1 MKALLLLALAASM
14 LPGGQRNA
22 PTGVA
27 GADYSSLPTVGE
39 NSADSYVGNAWAAYT
54 GSKRVSE
61 RSVMINQISNW
72 GARGSLVNRTYDISS
87 FEVSVDLT
95 NIVGKTALIM
105 TFGSKEGSYPTD
117 PNHQL
122 NFDFVSDSTDTTKYL
137 ITCSNDKGAHNT
149 SISGFS
155 DGQTWADDAN
165 FTGVTTTAADHIVN
179 IRVEK
184 TTEMNS
190 TIYVNEV
197 GFLVNNADLYKNFV
211 DSTNSYITI
220 GTINKPNAEVAY
232 QLNYVGDASDLV
244 YYGAEGNFTKVKEGI
259 ASINNN
265 KADLFETIE
274 GVLEVK
280 ETFDALPYKDLYLHD
295 RNYFKSDY
303 NQLKTEIN
311 TKLDEKGA
319 EVYIKVFEKNVVDLE
334 ALLPESN
341 TEDGIQAAIAKRNE
355 AEESLKSIDATTLG
369 SLQTTYDDLVARF
382 ETAKTTIKTNA
393 PIVYRIKL
401 DAFKTAVDN
410 LASIQ
415 DMKNAFEL
423 KANLLNNLLSEMD
436 EDQANALNA
445 ELDAAN
451 TILMGKTQL
460 NKGDFTQGAS
470 AYAYASENDE
480 LGMLLVGNS
489 MGVAKTEGSGLFLE
503 EELAANNFTME
514 MNISNLP
521 VASGSWMTFGLME
534 KPELFVFAESAETQ
548 NNKGIFFLLT
558 RKNSTTI
565 SIQSFMI
572 SLTSN
577 RFYDGA
583 LGQLLEIPFNEN
595 ITFSIKEVKK
605 TIAGVEDSYVDI
617 RFNDQ
622 ALDQEI
628 IKASKLKTVYGKA
641 LKGYLMFGS
650 SSASLKDPVVATVK
664 SINGVSPFAQSH
676 GVKENLTPTSTDSSK
691 TFQLNTTSDVNYKLD
706 TKGQA
711 ITEVKMDETVVA
723 AENYTYADGTFT
735 LKNSYLNT
743 LTEGEHT
750 IKVSTAEGSVSWT
763 LTVVKG
769 AEQPDDPKPTKKG
782 CKGAALGTS
791 LVISLLAAA
800 GMGIAIKKKKED

>member
-27 GADYSSLPTVGE
+27 GADYSSLPNVGE
-39 NSADSYVGNAWAAYT
+39 HSADSYVGNAWAAYT

-61 RSVMINQISNW
+61 RSVMVNQISNW

-87 FEVSVDLT
+87 FEVSIDLT
-95 NIVGKTALIM
+95 QVIGKNTLIM

-117 PNHQL
+117 SAHQL
-122 NFDFVSDSTDTTKYL
+122 NFDFVSDSSDITKFL
-137 ITCSNDKGAHNT
+137 ITCSNDKSAHNT
-149 SISGFS
+149 SIPGFS

-165 FTGVTTTAADHIVN
+165 FTGVTTTAPDHIVT

-197 GFLVNNADLYKNFV
+197 GYLVNNTDLYKNFV
-211 DSTNSYITI
+211 DSMNSYITV

-232 QLNYVGDASDLV
+232 QINYVGDASDLV
-244 YYGAEGNFTKVKEGI
+244 YYGENGNFTKVKEGI

-265 KADLFETIE
+265 KADLFQTIE
-274 GVLEVK
+274 GVLEAK

-303 NQLKTEIN
+303 NQLKNEIN
-311 TKLDEKGA
+311 AKLDEKGA

-341 TEDGIQAAIAKRNE
+341 TEAGIQAAIAKRNE

-369 SLQTTYDDLVARF
+369 SLQTTYDGLVARF

-460 NKGDFTQGAS
+460 TKGNFTQGAS

-489 MGVAKTEGSGLFLE
+489 MGIAKNEGSGLFLE

-650 SSASLKDPVVATVK
+650 SNASLRDPVVATVK

-691 TFQLNTTSDVNYKLD
+691 TFQLGTTSDVNYKLD

-735 LKNSYLNT
+735 LKNDYLNT
-743 LTEGEHT
+743 LSEGEHT

-769 AEQPDDPKPTKKG
+769 ADQPDDPKPTKKG

-791 LVISLLAAA
+791 LVISLLAVA

>member
-14 LPGGQRNA
+14 FPGVQRNA

-27 GADYSSLPTVGE
+27 GADYSSLPNVGE
-39 NSADSYVGNAWAAYT
+39 HSADSYVGNAWAAYT

-61 RSVMINQISNW
+61 RSVMVNQISNW

-87 FEVSVDLT
+87 FEVSIDLT
-95 NIVGKTALIM
+95 QVIGKNTLIM

-117 PNHQL
+117 PAHQL
-122 NFDFVSDSTDTTKYL
+122 NFDFVSDSSDITKFL
-137 ITCSNDKGAHNT
+137 ITCSNDKSAHNT
-149 SISGFS
+149 SIPGFS

-165 FTGVTTTAADHIVN
+165 FTGVTTTAPDHIVT

-197 GFLVNNADLYKNFV
+197 GYLVNNTDLYKNFV
-211 DSTNSYITI
+211 DSMNSYITV

-232 QLNYVGDASDLV
+232 QINYVGDASDLV
-244 YYGAEGNFTKVKEGI
+244 YYGENGNFTKVKEGI

-265 KADLFETIE
+265 KADLFQTIE
-274 GVLEVK
+274 GVLEAK

-303 NQLKTEIN
+303 NQLKNEIN
-311 TKLDEKGA
+311 AKLDEKGA

-341 TEDGIQAAIAKRNE
+341 TEAGIQAAIAKRNE

-460 NKGDFTQGAS
+460 TKGNFTQGAS

-489 MGVAKTEGSGLFLE
+489 MGIAKTEGSGLFLE
-503 EELAANNFTME
+503 EELTANNFTME

-650 SSASLKDPVVATVK
+650 SNASLRDPVVATVK
-664 SINGVSPFAQSH
+664 SINSVSPFAQSH

-691 TFQLNTTSDVNYKLD
+691 TFQLGTTSDVNYKLD

-723 AENYTYADGTFT
+723 AENYSYADGTFT
-735 LKNSYLNT
+735 LKNDYLNT
-743 LTEGEHT
+743 LSEGEHT

-769 AEQPDDPKPTKKG
+769 ADQPDDPKPTKKG

-791 LVISLLAAA
+791 LVISLLAVA

>member
-14 LPGGQRNA
+14 LPGVQRNA

-27 GADYSSLPTVGE
+27 GADYSSLPNVGE
-39 NSADSYVGNAWAAYT
+39 HSADSYVGNAWAAYT

-61 RSVMINQISNW
+61 RSVMVNQISNW

-87 FEVSVDLT
+87 FEVSIDLT
-95 NIVGKTALIM
+95 QVIGKNTLIM

-117 PNHQL
+117 PAHQL
-122 NFDFVSDSTDTTKYL
+122 NFDFVSDSSDITKFL
-137 ITCSNDKGAHNT
+137 ITCSNDKSAHNT
-149 SISGFS
+149 SIPGFS

-165 FTGVTTTAADHIVN
+165 FTGVTTTAPDHIVT

-197 GFLVNNADLYKNFV
+197 GYLVNNTDLYKNFV
-211 DSTNSYITI
+211 DSMNSYITV

-232 QLNYVGDASDLV
+232 QINYVGDASDLV
-244 YYGAEGNFTKVKEGI
+244 YYGENGNFTKVKEGI
-259 ASINNN
+259 VSINNN
-265 KADLFETIE
+265 KADLFQTIE
-274 GVLEVK
+274 GVLEAK

-303 NQLKTEIN
+303 NQLKNEIN
-311 TKLDEKGA
+311 AKLDEKGA

-341 TEDGIQAAIAKRNE
+341 TEAGIQAAIAKRNE

-460 NKGDFTQGAS
+460 NKGNFTQGAS

-489 MGVAKTEGSGLFLE
+489 MGIAKTEGSGLFLE

-650 SSASLKDPVVATVK
+650 SNASLRDPVVATVK

-691 TFQLNTTSDVNYKLD
+691 TFQLGTTSDVNYKLD

-735 LKNSYLNT
+735 LKNDYLNT
-743 LTEGEHT
+743 LSEGEHT

-769 AEQPDDPKPTKKG
+769 ADQPDNPKPTKKG

-791 LVISLLAAA
+791 LVISLLAVA

>member
-14 LPGGQRNA
+14 LPGVQRNA

-27 GADYSSLPTVGE
+27 GADYSSLPNVGE
-39 NSADSYVGNAWAAYT
+39 HSADSYVGNAWAAYT

-61 RSVMINQISNW
+61 RSVMVNQISNW

-87 FEVSVDLT
+87 FEVSIDLT
-95 NIVGKTALIM
+95 QVIGKNTLIM

-117 PNHQL
+117 PAHQL
-122 NFDFVSDSTDTTKYL
+122 NFDFVSDSSDITKFL
-137 ITCSNDKGAHNT
+137 ITCSNDKSAHNT
-149 SISGFS
+149 SIPGFS

-165 FTGVTTTAADHIVN
+165 FTGVTTTAPDHIVT

-197 GFLVNNADLYKNFV
+197 GYLVNNTDLYKNFV
-211 DSTNSYITI
+211 DSMNSYITV

-232 QLNYVGDASDLV
+232 QINYVGDASDLV
-244 YYGAEGNFTKVKEGI
+244 YYGENGNFTKVKEGI
-259 ASINNN
+259 VSINNN
-265 KADLFETIE
+265 KADLFQTIE
-274 GVLEVK
+274 GVLEAK

-303 NQLKTEIN
+303 NQLKNEIN
-311 TKLDEKGA
+311 AKLDEKGA

-341 TEDGIQAAIAKRNE
+341 TEAGIQAAIAKRNE

-460 NKGDFTQGAS
+460 NKGNFTQGAS

-489 MGVAKTEGSGLFLE
+489 MGIAKTEGSGLFLE

-650 SSASLKDPVVATVK
+650 SNASLRDPVVATVK

-735 LKNSYLNT
+735 LKNDYLNT
-743 LTEGEHT
+743 LSEGEHT

-769 AEQPDDPKPTKKG
+769 ADQPDNPKPTKKG

-791 LVISLLAAA
+791 LVISLLAVA

>member
-14 LPGGQRNA
+14 LPGVQRNA

-27 GADYSSLPTVGE
+27 GADYSSLPNVGE
-39 NSADSYVGNAWAAYT
+39 HSADSYVGNAWAAYT

-61 RSVMINQISNW
+61 RSVMVNQISNW

-87 FEVSVDLT
+87 FEVSIDLT
-95 NIVGKTALIM
+95 QVIGKNTLIM

-117 PNHQL
+117 SAHQL
-122 NFDFVSDSTDTTKYL
+122 NFDFVSDSSDITKFL
-137 ITCSNDKGAHNT
+137 ITCSNDKSAHNT
-149 SISGFS
+149 SIPGFS

-165 FTGVTTTAADHIVN
+165 FTGVTTTAPDHIVT

-197 GFLVNNADLYKNFV
+197 GYLVNNTDLYKNFV
-211 DSTNSYITI
+211 DSMNSYITV

-232 QLNYVGDASDLV
+232 QINYVGDASDLV
-244 YYGAEGNFTKVKEGI
+244 YYGENGNFTKVKEGI

-265 KADLFETIE
+265 KADLFQTIE
-274 GVLEVK
+274 GVLEAK

-303 NQLKTEIN
+303 NQLKNEIN
-311 TKLDEKGA
+311 AKLDEKGA

-341 TEDGIQAAIAKRNE
+341 TEAGIQAAIAKRNE
-355 AEESLKSIDATTLG
+355 AEENLKSIDATTLG

-460 NKGDFTQGAS
+460 TKGNFTQGAS

-489 MGVAKTEGSGLFLE
+489 MGIAKNEGSGLFLE

-650 SSASLKDPVVATVK
+650 SNASLRDPVVATVK
-664 SINGVSPFAQSH
+664 SINSVSPFAQSH

-691 TFQLNTTSDVNYKLD
+691 TFQLGTTSDVNYKLD

-735 LKNSYLNT
+735 LKNDYLNT
-743 LTEGEHT
+743 LSEGEHT

-769 AEQPDDPKPTKKG
+769 ADQPDDPKPTKKG
-782 CKGAALGTS
+782 CKGAAIGTS
-791 LVISLLAAA
+791 LVISLLAVA

>member
-14 LPGGQRNA
+14 LPGVQRNA

-27 GADYSSLPTVGE
+27 GADYSSLPNVGE
-39 NSADSYVGNAWAAYT
+39 HSADSYVGNAWAAYT

-61 RSVMINQISNW
+61 RSVMVNQISNW

-87 FEVSVDLT
+87 FEVSIDLT
-95 NIVGKTALIM
+95 QVIGKNTLIM

-117 PNHQL
+117 PAHQL
-122 NFDFVSDSTDTTKYL
+122 NFDFVSDSSDITKFL
-137 ITCSNDKGAHNT
+137 ITCSNDKSAHNT
-149 SISGFS
+149 SIPGFS

-165 FTGVTTTAADHIVN
+165 FTGVTTTAPDHIVT

-197 GFLVNNADLYKNFV
+197 GYLVNNTDLYKNFV
-211 DSTNSYITI
+211 DSMNSYITV

-232 QLNYVGDASDLV
+232 QINYVGDASDLV
-244 YYGAEGNFTKVKEGI
+244 YYGENGNFTKVKEGI

-265 KADLFETIE
+265 KADLFQTIE
-274 GVLEVK
+274 GVLEAK

-303 NQLKTEIN
+303 NQLKNEIN
-311 TKLDEKGA
+311 AKLDEKGA

-341 TEDGIQAAIAKRNE
+341 TEAGIQAAIAKRNE

-460 NKGDFTQGAS
+460 TKGNFTQGAS

-489 MGVAKTEGSGLFLE
+489 MGIAKTEGSGLFLE
-503 EELAANNFTME
+503 EELTANNFTME

-650 SSASLKDPVVATVK
+650 SNASLRDPVVATVK
-664 SINGVSPFAQSH
+664 SINSVSPFAQSH

-691 TFQLNTTSDVNYKLD
+691 TFQLGTTSDVNYKLD

-723 AENYTYADGTFT
+723 AENYSYADGTFT
-735 LKNSYLNT
+735 LKNDYLNT
-743 LTEGEHT
+743 LSEGEHT

-769 AEQPDDPKPTKKG
+769 ADQPDDPKPTKKG

-791 LVISLLAAA
+791 LVISLLAVA

>member
-14 LPGGQRNA
+14 LPGVQRNA

-27 GADYSSLPTVGE
+27 GADYSSLPNVGE
-39 NSADSYVGNAWAAYT
+39 HSADSYVGNAWAAYT

-61 RSVMINQISNW
+61 RSVMVNQISNW

-87 FEVSVDLT
+87 FEVSIDLT
-95 NIVGKTALIM
+95 QVIGKNTLIM

-117 PNHQL
+117 SAHQL
-122 NFDFVSDSTDTTKYL
+122 NFDFVSDSSDITKFL
-137 ITCSNDKGAHNT
+137 ITCSNDKSAHNT
-149 SISGFS
+149 SIPGFS

-165 FTGVTTTAADHIVN
+165 FTGVTTTAPDHIVT

-197 GFLVNNADLYKNFV
+197 GYLVNNTDLYKNFV
-211 DSTNSYITI
+211 DSMNSYITV

-232 QLNYVGDASDLV
+232 QINYVGDASDLV
-244 YYGAEGNFTKVKEGI
+244 YYGENGNFTKVKEGI

-265 KADLFETIE
+265 KADLFQTIE
-274 GVLEVK
+274 GVLEAK

-303 NQLKTEIN
+303 NQLKNEIN
-311 TKLDEKGA
+311 AKLDEKGA

-341 TEDGIQAAIAKRNE
+341 TEAGIQAAIAKRNE

-460 NKGDFTQGAS
+460 TKGNFTQGAS

-489 MGVAKTEGSGLFLE
+489 MGIAKTEGSGLFLE
-503 EELAANNFTME
+503 EELTANNFTME

-650 SSASLKDPVVATVK
+650 SNASLRDPVVATVK
-664 SINGVSPFAQSH
+664 SINSVSPFAQSH

-691 TFQLNTTSDVNYKLD
+691 TFQLGTTSDVNYKLD

-723 AENYTYADGTFT
+723 AENYSYADGTFT
-735 LKNSYLNT
+735 LKNDYLNT
-743 LTEGEHT
+743 LSEGEHT

-769 AEQPDDPKPTKKG
+769 ADQPDDPKPTKKG

-791 LVISLLAAA
+791 LVISLLAVA